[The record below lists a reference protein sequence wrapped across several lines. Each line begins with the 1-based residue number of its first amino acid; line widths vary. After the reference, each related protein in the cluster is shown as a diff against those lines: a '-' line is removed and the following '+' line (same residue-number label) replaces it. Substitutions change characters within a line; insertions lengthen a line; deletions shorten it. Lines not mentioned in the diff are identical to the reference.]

1 LILYSGSSAKVE
13 AELDRLRPYLHF
25 GVQAEKRALQLME
38 ENEKSLRE
46 MKLPQETKD
55 LLM

>member
-1 LILYSGSSAKVE
+1 
-13 AELDRLRPYLHF
+13 LHF